1 MTMSDG
7 FEMVSLPEMHRK
19 RIETN
24 MEEGKSPKF
33 TGHGK
38 LYVGNISFSCTEA
51 DIFETFAEIGEVGDV
66 SLVRDEIGRNRGFGF
81 VTMRSKEDGD
91 KAMAKLD
98 GFDLHGRNI
107 AVRESNS

>member
-1 MTMSDG
+1 MNEG
-7 FEMVSLPEMHRK
+7 FEMVPLSEMHRK

-33 TGHGK
+33 TGYGK
-38 LYVGNISFSCTEA
+38 LYVGNISFQSSEA
-51 DIFETFAEIGEVGDV
+51 ELFELFAKVGEVGDV

-81 VTMRSKEDGD
+81 ITMRKREDGD
-91 KAMAKLD
+91 KAMTELD
-98 GFDLHGRNI
+98 GFDLHGRKL